1 MGTSIK
7 EIMDVD
13 LVTIKPDLKVKDAV
27 RLLVQHNIRFLPVVN
42 ETDFVVGA
50 VSETDLMK
58 MIMIQPLP
66 TTSVVLT
73 NIPKEIV
80 SKNVSEIMNPRP
92 VTINERAE
100 VKDALN
106 LMYVTNVKEL
116 IVTGMDNKISGVVH
130 FRKIF
135 EKMLENI

>member
-13 LVTIKPDLKVKDAV
+13 LITIKPNLKVKDAV
-27 RLLVQHNIRFLPVVN
+27 RLLVQHKIRFLPVVN

-58 MIMIQPLP
+58 MIMVQPLP
-66 TTSVVLT
+66 TTNVVLT

-80 SKNVSEIMNPRP
+80 NKDVSEIMNPRP

>member
-58 MIMIQPLP
+58 MIMVQPLP